1 MGHPWR
7 RSKGME
13 MKMTTQAQP
22 FGFDRTDGAAHLGLS
37 VSSFDR
43 LVAVALV
50 RANVPELATPEKA
63 AA

>member
-1 MGHPWR
+1 
-7 RSKGME
+7 ME

-43 LVAVALV
+43 LVAAALV
-50 RANVPELATPEKA
+50 RANVPELATAEKA